1 MKILYII
8 TGLRFGGAEKLL
20 YLTCKQ
26 LSGKYGAEIHV
37 VYFDPYAP
45 MRFLF
50 AGINVTTALFRRNLA
65 LLPRLLLHIRREKY
79 DVVHTHLIHADI
91 YGRLAALL
99 AGPTAIPVI
108 FTTVH
113 DLDWFRWQKGLYFS
127 LVRKIDYWLSSPRRN
142 HVIAI
147 SRSVRNLLIEKQ
159 NYSANKIV
167 LLYNAIEVTTDSASK
182 PSHPK
187 VIRCLY
193 LGRLVKKKNIPCLI
207 RAMAL
212 LRAPNLQLTI
222 VGEGEEEASLKQL
235 VKDLNLSSFVR
246 FHPATLE
253 VASYYQQSDIFIL
266 PSTYEGLG
274 IVILEAFSHRLP
286 VIGSN
291 VHGISELL
299 ADNRGLLFE
308 NDDSVGLAERI
319 KTLLEDPGKRSDYGN
334 RGYEYVRRHHDIQHY
349 VDKLVHLY
357 AEAKAGRASL
367 TGDHAQ

>member
-20 YLTCKQ
+20 YLTCKR
-26 LSGKYGAEIHV
+26 LRENYGAEIRV
-37 VYFDPYAP
+37 IYFDPYAP

-50 AGINVTTALFRRNLA
+50 AGINVPTTLLRRNLA

-79 DVVHTHLIHADI
+79 DIVHTHLIHADI

-99 AGPTAIPVI
+99 AGPTASPVL

-127 LVRKIDYWLSSPRRN
+127 LVRKIDYWLSLPRRN

-147 SRSVRNLLIEKQ
+147 SQSVRNLLIEKQ
-159 NYSANKIV
+159 NFSANKIV
-167 LLYNAIEVTTDSASK
+167 LLYNAIEVTTEATDKSTQ
-182 PSHPK
+182 PEL
-187 VIRCLY
+187 IRCLY

-207 RAMAL
+207 HAMAL
-212 LRAPNLQLTI
+212 LRTPNLLLTI

-235 VKDLNLSSFVR
+235 VKDLNLSSFVQ

-253 VASYYQQSDIFIL
+253 VAPYYQQSDIFIL
-266 PSTYEGLG
+266 PSSYEGLG
-274 IVILEAFSHRLP
+274 IVILEAFSHRVP

-299 ADNRGLLFE
+299 ADDRGLLFE

-319 KTLLEDPGKRSDYGN
+319 KALLEDPGKRSYYGK

-357 AEAKAGRASL
+357 AEAKTGRLSL
-367 TGDHAQ
+367 TGDYAQ